1 MKKYF
6 LMAVCIIIMSISASA
21 VSVNKVLLDHNGQV
35 TTFDD
40 IQSAINA
47 SADGDVIY
55 LTLGTF
61 KVSTLNITKEITI
74 RGTGDTSII
83 NGEVKI
89 SIAGTPT
96 LESPLLE
103 ALAVSGGVTISSAM
117 NNLCLKNSKII
128 GTLAINGAV
137 NGGSIEK
144 CEIGVMTFGDTI
156 DNLYIDRSSVTG
168 TLTLSSSIKGMTVIN
183 SKLNAVSANSGAT
196 SNTTFVNCEFNQ
208 LYTNNF
214 AATIVNSIIYCS
226 RPSSGYATSASSIN
240 SSVLLNTLLRSGYVS
255 VGTSSVTQGC
265 YYDASSVFSNSKL
278 QENGYLGTDG
288 TVVGIYGGSTPYSDA
303 KMFTPSTPK
312 VTSSKLNLDAEKKE
326 LNVNLTVSPE

>member
-117 NNLCLKNSKII
+117 NNLCLKNSKIT

-144 CEIGVMTFGDTI
+144 CKVVDMTFGDTI

-196 SNTTFVNCEFNQ
+196 SNTTFVNCDLIQ

-214 AATIVNSIIYCS
+214 AATIVNSIIYYSGTTSTS
-226 RPSSGYATSASSIN
+226 RSSIN
-240 SSVLLNTLLRSGYVS
+240 SSVLLNTLLRSGYVY

-265 YYDASSVFSNSKL
+265 YYETSDYFSNSKL
-278 QENGYLGTDG
+278 QEDGYLGTDG

-303 KMFTPSTPK
+303 KMFTPSAPK

>member
-117 NNLCLKNSKII
+117 NNLCLKNSKIT

-144 CEIGVMTFGDTI
+144 CKVVDMTFGDTI

-196 SNTTFVNCEFNQ
+196 SNTTFVNCVFIQ

-226 RPSSGYATSASSIN
+226 RPSIDYTGTSSIN

-265 YYDASSVFSNSKL
+265 YYDTSSGFSNSKL

-303 KMFTPSTPK
+303 KMFTPSAPK

>member
-1 MKKYF
+1 
-6 LMAVCIIIMSISASA
+6 
-21 VSVNKVLLDHNGQV
+21 
-35 TTFDD
+35 
-40 IQSAINA
+40 
-47 SADGDVIY
+47 
-55 LTLGTF
+55 
-61 KVSTLNITKEITI
+61 
-74 RGTGDTSII
+74 
-83 NGEVKI
+83 
-89 SIAGTPT
+89 
-96 LESPLLE
+96 
-103 ALAVSGGVTISSAM
+103 M
-117 NNLCLKNSKII
+117 NNLCLKNSKIT

-168 TLTLSSSIKGMTVIN
+168 TLALSSSIKGMTVIN
-183 SKLNAVSANSGAT
+183 SKLHVVSANSGAT

-214 AATIVNSIIYCS
+214 AATIVNSIIYYS
-226 RPSSGYATSASSIN
+226 NGTIN
-240 SSVLLNTLLRSGYVS
+240 SSVLLNTLLRSGNVS

-265 YYDASSVFSNSKL
+265 YYDTSSGFSNSKL
-278 QENGYLGTDG
+278 QEKGYLGTDG

-303 KMFTPSTPK
+303 KKFTPSTPK

>member
-117 NNLCLKNSKII
+117 NNLCLKNSKIS

-144 CEIGVMTFGDTI
+144 CEIEVMTFGDTI

-196 SNTTFVNCEFNQ
+196 GNTTFVNCEFIL

-214 AATIVNSIIYCS
+214 AATIVNSIIYLS
-226 RPSSGYATSASSIN
+226 KHSISSTVSSSIN
-240 SSVLLNTLLRSGYVS
+240 SSVLLNTLLRSGYVY

-265 YYDASSVFSNSKL
+265 YYDTNSGFSKSKL
-278 QENGYLGTDG
+278 QEKGYLGTDG

-303 KMFTPSTPK
+303 KMFTPSAPK

>member
-83 NGEVKI
+83 IGEVKI

-117 NNLCLKNSKII
+117 NNLCLKNSKIT

-144 CEIGVMTFGDTI
+144 CEIGVMTFGNTI

-196 SNTTFVNCEFNQ
+196 SNTTFVNCEFIQ
-208 LYTNNF
+208 LYINNF
-214 AATIVNSIIYCS
+214 AATIVNSIIYDS
-226 RPSSGYATSASSIN
+226 IGNTSSTSSIN

-265 YYDASSVFSNSKL
+265 YYDKSSVFSNSKL

-303 KMFTPSTPK
+303 KMFTPSAPK